1 VSALKTL
8 ADSMTHKT
16 ALRNHPDV
24 RGFAG
29 RYPVVVK
36 EDCLGHMSNQH
47 LKSIILKKQDAQK
60 RKTNVKAF
68 MTHWLMHK
76 EESMFAE
83 ICTQALEL
91 AEKTGPHKIDMQTSE
106 CWGAV
111 YREGDFTQQHDH
123 WPQLWSWVYNVEC
136 CSECSPL
143 VFPNGHSTP
152 PILPEE
158 GTMILFPAWV
168 LHSVPTQMCK
178 HDRIVVAGNIS
189 GHRTLNQLKTRL
201 SK

>member
-1 VSALKTL
+1 MSALQKL
-8 ADSMTHKT
+8 ADKLTSPKT
-16 ALRNHPDV
+16 ALRNHPDA
-24 RGFAG
+24 REFHEK
-29 RYPVVVK
+29 YPVVIK

-47 LKSIILKKQDAQK
+47 IKSIILETGDAQG
-60 RKTNVKAF
+60 RKTNVKAI

-76 EESMFAE
+76 QETIFAE

-91 AEKTGPHKIDMQTSE
+91 AEKNGPHKIDMQTSE

-111 YREGDFTQQHDH
+111 YREGDFTQSHDH

-143 VFPNGHSTP
+143 VFPTSSYKISP
-152 PILPEE
+152 KE

-168 LHSVPTQMCK
+168 LHSVPSQTCN
-178 HDRIVVAGNIS
+178 HDRIIIAGNIMNMQ
-189 GHRTLNQLKTRL
+189 LNPV
-201 SK
+201 

>member
-123 WPQLWSWVYNVEC
+123 WPQLWSWVYYVEC

-143 VFPNGHSTP
+143 IFPTLIFPTRFYKNP
-152 PILPEE
+152 PKE
-158 GTMILFPAWV
+158 GTMILFPSWV

-178 HDRIVVAGNIS
+178 HDRIIIAGNIMNMQ
-189 GHRTLNQLKTRL
+189 LNP
-201 SK
+201 